1 MITLS
6 ILSALAAQD
15 PTFAATEADAYTL
28 EYLNTPDGCVLEVG
42 GMDFLSDGRLVVSTR
57 RGQVWI
63 VEDPLGD
70 DFENAKVTLF
80 HEGLWEGLGLDVKD
94 DEIHVVQRGEISKLL
109 DTDGD
114 GRCDVIETVASDWG
128 VSGHYH
134 EFAFGLPRDSQG
146 NWWMGLNVS
155 FGDPEWWHGRSTVPY
170 RGWVLR
176 VSPDGTVTPW
186 ASGVRS
192 PNGVAVDSQDRVFV
206 TDNQGDWVASSP
218 IYHIR
223 KDGFYGHPKSLNWTD
238 EYRSSGE
245 LAHDEIPPAR
255 AATGRN
261 TPAIWIPYKWSRST
275 GNLLEDRTGGAF
287 GLEDGQFIVAEL
299 TNGMILRAGFE
310 EVQGQLQ
317 GWITPLRQE
326 IGSVNRVLQ
335 APDGTVFCGLTNR
348 GWGGR
353 APADGLVRV
362 RPTGAE
368 AMDLAGMTLLD
379 YDEETESFG
388 FEIAFT
394 RPVHGDWEP
403 SADRVKMISY
413 DYDYWWEYGSPE
425 RHVTELE
432 LSDVRLSE
440 DRTRL
445 IVRSFD
451 IFPAT
456 CVRITMDG
464 IQAGSGAPLLHP
476 EVSYTINQL
485 PSGALTNAYVSKV
498 VPPPP
503 SRGEADAGVLRLSW
517 GDALGQF
524 EAEGWE
530 LVDATLDPENKRRF
544 KTGVGNGAL
553 VNAGPDASDLVTR
566 GSFGDAHVHVEFM
579 LPEDSGSGIELGNLG
594 RLNLFPDPE
603 VCGGFQGKGVAVG
616 PTAEAFGEAGEWY
629 PLDVYY
635 RAATDES
642 PGFLDRV
649 ELNGITVIEGL
660 EVPNAGKGRAPIRFI
675 GSRGAV
681 AVRNIQVKPLDRPAD
696 AGEWEF
702 LDAGASW
709 DDWELVGDCNFELE
723 NEELI
728 GKGALGW
735 LWAPVDDLGDVT
747 VRARVK
753 VNANGAGAL
762 IVRAADGDE
771 GVEGYEVRVNA
782 SFPDDV
788 MTGSI
793 RAGEVSARV
802 GTLLIAADTWADLE
816 VDVRDGGEGTTVTV
830 YLNGVLVNQMLH
842 AHGFEPGSLA
852 LRCDHDGTVF
862 KIQNIRVRR

>member
-1 MITLS
+1 MITLA
-6 ILSALAAQD
+6 ICSALVAQD
-15 PTFAATEADAYTL
+15 PVFAASEADAYTL
-28 EYLNTPDGCVLEVG
+28 EYLKTPDGCVLEVG

-63 VEDPLGD
+63 VEDALGT

-80 HEGLWEGLGLDVKD
+80 HEGLWEGLGLNVKD
-94 DEIHVVQRGEISKLL
+94 DEIHVIQRGEISKLL

-134 EFAFGLPRDSQG
+134 EFAFGLPRDSEG

-155 FGDPEWWHGRSTVPY
+155 FGDPEWWHGRSTAPY

-218 IYHIR
+218 IYHIQ
-223 KDGFYGHPKSLNWTD
+223 KDGFYGHPKSLNWTED
-238 EYRSSGE
+238 YRSTGK

-255 AATGRN
+255 AATGRT
-261 TPAIWIPYKWSRST
+261 TPAIWIPYQWSRST
-275 GNLLEDRTGGAF
+275 GNLLEDRSGGAF
-287 GLEDGQFIVAEL
+287 GLEDGQFVVAEL

-317 GWITPLRQE
+317 GWVAPLRQE

-362 RPTGAE
+362 RRTAAE

-379 YDEETESFG
+379 FDEETESFG

-394 RPVHGDWEP
+394 HPVHADWAPTAE
-403 SADRVKMISY
+403 RVKMISY

-432 LSDVRLSE
+432 LSDVQLSE

-503 SRGEADAGVLRLSW
+503 SRGETDAGVLRLSW

-524 EAEGWE
+524 EAAGWE
-530 LVDATLDPENKRRF
+530 LVDASLDPEDSQRF
-544 KTGVGNGAL
+544 KTRVGNGAL
-553 VNAGPDASDLVTR
+553 VNIGADATDLVTR

-579 LPEDSGSGIELGNLG
+579 LPEDSASGVELGSLG
-594 RLNLFPDPE
+594 SLNLFPDAE
-603 VCGGFQGKGVAVG
+603 LCGSFTGNGVAVG
-616 PTAEAFGEAGEWY
+616 PTAKAFEEAGAWC
-629 PLDVYY
+629 PLDIYY
-635 RAATDES
+635 RAATEES

-649 ELNGITVIEGL
+649 ELNGVTVIEGL
-660 EVPNAGKGRAPIRFI
+660 EVPNAGTGRAPIRFV
-675 GSRGAV
+675 GTKGAV
-681 AVRNIQVKPLDRPAD
+681 AFRNIQVKPLDRPAD

-735 LWAPVDDLGDVT
+735 LWAPVEDLGDAT

-753 VNANGAGAL
+753 INANGAGAL
-762 IVRAADGDE
+762 IVRAADGDD

-782 SFPDDV
+782 SFPDAA
-788 MTGSI
+788 MTGSV
-793 RAGEVSARV
+793 RAGGTSAEVGSE
-802 GTLLIAADTWADLE
+802 LIAADTWVDLE
-816 VDVRDGGEGTTVTV
+816 VDVRDGEQGTTVTV
-830 YLNGVLVNQMLH
+830 FLNGVLVNRMVH
-842 AHGFEPGSLA
+842 ADGFEPGGLA

-862 KIQNIRVRR
+862 KIQNIRVRQ